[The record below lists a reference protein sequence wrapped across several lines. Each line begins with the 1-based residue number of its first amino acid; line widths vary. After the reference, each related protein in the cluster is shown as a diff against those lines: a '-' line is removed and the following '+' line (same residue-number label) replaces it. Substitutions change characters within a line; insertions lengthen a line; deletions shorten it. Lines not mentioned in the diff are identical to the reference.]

1 MILDAGYERW
11 SHLSVDI
18 GVYKL
23 LNFATPDTVPL
34 EESNLV
40 IIHTE
45 PSPRRNFLQR

>member
-1 MILDAGYERW
+1 MVFDARNERRR
-11 SHLSVDI
+11 HLPVDI
-18 GVYKL
+18 GVYQL
-23 LNFATPDTVPL
+23 LDLTTPDTVAF